1 LKREILINGSQ
12 RETRVAILEDDRLVE
27 LLVDRPDHRRTV
39 GDIHLGRVEAVLPG
53 IQAAFVDIGQEKSA
67 FLHASDLLEPDEDE
81 EPEDEEA
88 GETPEGGEAAEQ
100 PAAAEATVV
109 EESAPEPNSERKG
122 GWRSRDRRRR
132 GRGNGAAGEKPA
144 GEGRQREISP
154 RRALPNIQDIL
165 KKGQTLP
172 VQVTKEPIGSKGCR
186 VTAQISLP
194 GRFLVYM
201 PYASKVGVSRKIES
215 REQRAKLREMVSK
228 LLPKDAGGVIVR
240 TVAEG
245 VTQEHFRREID
256 SLLALWK
263 KINRKK
269 TFVRRAPALLQRE
282 TSLTRGIIRDLFSA
296 KVDALHVDMKEL
308 YNEIE
313 QYLQQIDPEL
323 MSRVHLYTEPTPL
336 FDKFDI
342 ESEIRDLF
350 KARVELPTGGS
361 LVIQPTEALISIDV
375 NTGRYTG
382 KKDPEKT
389 ILRTNLEAA
398 REIARQIRLRDIGGI
413 IVCDF
418 IDMETRSNRDKVLQE
433 LRTHLGRDR
442 ARTKALAVSEL
453 GLVEMTR
460 QRVRPSL
467 WHSMTTDCPTCA
479 GTGRVFTP
487 EVVARR
493 LERALRR
500 AGHER
505 RERQLT
511 VRLHPEVALYL
522 LEEEPRLL
530 QTLTKITGVD
540 IELRDDPMMR
550 LDEFRLMSRPAGRDV
565 TELYAVA

>member
-39 GDIHLGRVEAVLPG
+39 GDIYLGRVEAVLPG

-81 EPEDEEA
+81 EPEEEGDGEAEELESEPEAAAVEGGTGEEA
-88 GETPEGGEAAEQ
+88 TGERRTNWRGG
-100 PAAAEATVV
+100 
-109 EESAPEPNSERKG
+109 G
-122 GWRSRDRRRR
+122 RDRRRR
-132 GRGNGAAGEKPA
+132 GRGNGDGGSGNG
-144 GEGRQREISP
+144 GEGRQREISS

-172 VQVTKEPIGSKGCR
+172 VQVTKEPIGTKGCR

-245 VTQEHFRREID
+245 VTEEHFRREIE
-256 SLLALWK
+256 SLLQLWR

-282 TSLTRGIIRDLFSA
+282 TSLTRGIIRDLFST
-296 KVDALHVDMKEL
+296 KVDALNVDSKEL

-313 QYLQQIDPEL
+313 QYLNQIDPEL
-323 MSRVHLYTEPTPL
+323 MSRVHLYAEATPL

-361 LVIQPTEALISIDV
+361 LIIQPTEALISIDV

-418 IDMETRSNRDKVLQE
+418 IDMETRSNREKVLQE

-487 EVVARR
+487 EVVSRR
-493 LERALRR
+493 LERALKR
-500 AGHER
+500 AGHEH

-522 LEEEPRLL
+522 LEEEPKLL
-530 QTLTKITGVD
+530 QTLSKLTGLD
-540 IELRDDPMMR
+540 LELRDDPMMR

>member
-1 LKREILINGSQ
+1 MKREILINGSQ

-39 GDIHLGRVEAVLPG
+39 GDIYLGRVEAVLPG

-81 EPEDEEA
+81 EPDDEEPDDPPEA
-88 GETPEGGEAAEQ
+88 GQ
-100 PAAAEATVV
+100 PAAIESAV
-109 EESAPEPNSERKG
+109 EEQGAEETGQERKG
-122 GWRSRDRRRR
+122 PWRSRDRRRR
-132 GRGNGAAGEKPA
+132 RGNGGAAATERPA

-165 KKGQTLP
+165 KKGQNLP

-215 REQRAKLREMVSK
+215 REQRGKLREMVSK

-245 VTQEHFRREID
+245 VTEEHFRREIE
-256 SLLALWK
+256 SLMGLWK

-269 TFVRRAPALLQRE
+269 SFVRRAPALLQRE

-313 QYLQQIDPEL
+313 QYLQQIDPDL
-323 MSRVHLYTEPTPL
+323 MSRVHLYTDAVPL

-418 IDMETRSNRDKVLQE
+418 IDMETRSNREKVLQE

-487 EVVARR
+487 EVVSRR
-493 LERALRR
+493 LERALKR

-530 QTLTKITGVD
+530 QSLTKMTGVD

-565 TELYAVA
+565 TDLYAVA

>member
-1 LKREILINGSQ
+1 MKREILINGSQ
-12 RETRVAILEDDRLVE
+12 RETRVAILEDDRLAE
-27 LLVDRPDHRRTV
+27 LLVDHPDRRRTV
-39 GDIHLGRVEAVLPG
+39 GDIYLGRVEAVLPG

-67 FLHASDLLEPDEDE
+67 FLHASDLLEPDEDDEPADEE
-81 EPEDEEA
+81 EPSDL
-88 GETPEGGEAAEQ
+88 ETGPPAAEG
-100 PAAAEATVV
+100 
-109 EESAPEPNSERKG
+109 ESGEDRPGRE
-122 GWRSRDRRRR
+122 RRRR
-132 GRGNGAAGEKPA
+132 SRGNGGSGERPNA
-144 GEGRQREISP
+144 DQRQREVTP
-154 RRALPNIQDIL
+154 RRAVPNISEIL
-165 KKGQTLP
+165 KKGQVLP
-172 VQVTKEPIGSKGCR
+172 VQVTKEPISTKGCR

-201 PYASKVGVSRKIES
+201 PYASKVGVSRKIENK
-215 REQRAKLREMVSK
+215 EQRARLREMVSK
-228 LLPKDAGGVIVR
+228 LLPKDEGGVIVR

-245 VTQEHFRREID
+245 VTEDHFRREIE
-256 SLLALWK
+256 ALTSRWRR
-263 KINRKK
+263 INRKK
-269 TFVRRAPALLQRE
+269 TFIKRAPALLERE
-282 TSLTRGIIRDLFSA
+282 TSLTRGIIRDVFSS
-296 KVDALHVDMKEL
+296 KVDALWVDSREL

-313 QYLQQIDPEL
+313 QYLSQVDPEL
-323 MSRVHLYTEPTPL
+323 MSRVHLYAEPTPL

-361 LVIQPTEALISIDV
+361 LVILPTEALISIDV

-389 ILRTNLEAA
+389 ILRTNIEAA

-418 IDMETRSNRDKVLQE
+418 IDMESRGNREKVLQE

-467 WHSMTTDCPTCA
+467 WHSMTTECPTCA

-500 AGHER
+500 AGHEQ
-505 RERQLT
+505 RERQIS

-522 LEEEPRLL
+522 LEEEPKLL
-530 QTLTKITGVD
+530 QAIGKLTGVD
-540 IELRDDPMMR
+540 IDLRDDPMMR

>member
-39 GDIHLGRVEAVLPG
+39 GDIYLGRVEAVLPG

-81 EPEDEEA
+81 EPEDDAVEEVSV
-88 GETPEGGEAAEQ
+88 GGEADPSVASETAVAEEPSSE
-100 PAAAEATVV
+100 PA
-109 EESAPEPNSERKG
+109 PERKG

-132 GRGNGAAGEKPA
+132 GNGAAGEKPT
-144 GEGRQREISP
+144 GEARQREISP

-165 KKGQTLP
+165 KKGQSLP

-215 REQRAKLREMVSK
+215 REQRAKLREMVSN

-245 VTQEHFRREID
+245 VTEEHFRREID

-282 TSLTRGIIRDLFSA
+282 TSLTRGIIRDLFSS

-361 LVIQPTEALISIDV
+361 IIIQPTEALVSIDV

-389 ILRTNLEAA
+389 ILRTNVEAA

-442 ARTKALAVSEL
+442 ARTKAFAVSEL

-487 EVVARR
+487 EVVARK

-530 QTLTKITGVD
+530 QSLTKLTGVD